1 MLAKMGGRLI
11 SFYADDLAELMLEDF
26 LAETVI
32 DLQRIEKLTRK
43 EYATAETQVLAE
55 NLLDFISQYEA
66 DENLIDMRWNNKNVQ
81 REIKGLKLGDLDR
94 QPRPIEINFNEATD
108 NINQSFNNT
117 GAYSSQKYE
126 NPFARIDPF
135 AKGIEEKVKVKI

>member
-26 LAETVI
+26 LAETVT
-32 DLQRIEKLTRK
+32 DLQKIEKLTRK

-66 DENLIDMRWNNKNVQ
+66 DENLVDMRWNNKNV
-81 REIKGLKLGDLDR
+81 
-94 QPRPIEINFNEATD
+94 
-108 NINQSFNNT
+108 
-117 GAYSSQKYE
+117 
-126 NPFARIDPF
+126 
-135 AKGIEEKVKVKI
+135 

>member
-26 LAETVI
+26 LAETVT
-32 DLQRIEKLTRK
+32 DLQKIEKLTRK

-66 DENLIDMRWNNKNVQ
+66 DENLVDVRWNNKNV
-81 REIKGLKLGDLDR
+81 
-94 QPRPIEINFNEATD
+94 
-108 NINQSFNNT
+108 
-117 GAYSSQKYE
+117 
-126 NPFARIDPF
+126 
-135 AKGIEEKVKVKI
+135 

>member
-1 MLAKMGGRLI
+1 MSMLAKMGGRLI

-55 NLLDFISQYEA
+55 NLLDFIS
-66 DENLIDMRWNNKNVQ
+66 
-81 REIKGLKLGDLDR
+81 
-94 QPRPIEINFNEATD
+94 
-108 NINQSFNNT
+108 
-117 GAYSSQKYE
+117 
-126 NPFARIDPF
+126 
-135 AKGIEEKVKVKI
+135 

>member
-26 LAETVI
+26 LAETVT

-55 NLLDFISQYEA
+55 NLLDFIS
-66 DENLIDMRWNNKNVQ
+66 
-81 REIKGLKLGDLDR
+81 
-94 QPRPIEINFNEATD
+94 
-108 NINQSFNNT
+108 
-117 GAYSSQKYE
+117 
-126 NPFARIDPF
+126 
-135 AKGIEEKVKVKI
+135 